1 MLIDS
6 HCHLNFSAYK
16 DDIDDVL
23 KRTFDAGMKIIN
35 VGSQST
41 TSERAVKMAKKYPGK
56 LFAAVALHPIH
67 LHSTF
72 VDKDEV
78 EFPFQTREEEF
89 NSVLFEKLAEEK
101 ETVAIGETGLDYYH
115 ISENVNE
122 TSFKKKQKNV
132 FVKHLKIAD
141 KYSLPVILHCRSHKK
156 EPEEAYLEMLD
167 VLKHLGF
174 TNAVLHCYS
183 STLNV
188 AKKFI
193 NEGFRISFT
202 GIVTYPN
209 AKEVQEAA
217 KYVPLDRMMVETD
230 APYLAPQAV
239 RGQRN
244 EPLFVKYIAEKIAEL
259 KGISFKEVEKQTTKN
274 AEKFFGLSK

>member
-23 KRTFDAGMKIIN
+23 KRTLDAGMKIIN
-35 VGSQST
+35 VGSQGT
-41 TSERAVKMAKKYPGK
+41 TSERAVKMAIKYPGK

-67 LHSTF
+67 LHSVF

-78 EFPFQTREEEF
+78 EFPFQTREEKF
-89 NSVLFEKLAEEK
+89 DPSFYDTLAKEK

-115 ISENVNE
+115 IPENVDE
-122 TSFKKKQKNV
+122 TSFKKKQKDV
-132 FVKHLKIAD
+132 FIKHLEIAE
-141 KYSLPVILHCRSHKK
+141 KRSLPVILHCRSPKQA
-156 EPEEAYLEMLD
+156 PEKAYVEMLD
-167 VLKHLGF
+167 VLNHFGF

-183 STLNV
+183 STLDV
-188 AKKFI
+188 AKKYI
-193 NEGFRISFT
+193 NDGFRISFT

-230 APYLAPQAV
+230 APYLAPQEV

-259 KGISFKEVEKQTTKN
+259 KGISFGEVERQTTKN
-274 AEKFFGLSK
+274 AEKFFKLL